1 MKTSSLP
8 TTDRVLTAVPT
19 LLESA
24 SKNDSH
30 RSQSSL
36 AVNPGLKSNKES
48 LPRPQLSAIALVT
61 PPEKL
66 QSLEKPQKRVWGVF
80 CSTFFTIFLAEMGDK
95 TQLATLLMSAESQ
108 SPWVVFTG
116 AAIALIATSLIG
128 VLIGSW
134 LSQRLSPKT
143 LETSAGVLLLFIS
156 LSLLW
161 DVMQIGG

>member
-1 MKTSSLP
+1 MKPSSLP
-8 TTDRVLTAVPT
+8 IADPVLTAVPT

-24 SKNDSH
+24 SNNDSN
-30 RSQSSL
+30 SSDSSL
-36 AVNPGLKSNKES
+36 ALNCE
-48 LPRPQLSAIALVT
+48 
-61 PPEKL
+61 L
-66 QSLEKPQKRVWGVF
+66 QSNLDSPPAKPQQKVWGIF

-143 LETSAGVLLLFIS
+143 IETSAGLLLLFIS
-156 LSLLW
+156 FSLLW
-161 DVMQIGG
+161 DVLQIGG